1 MLSRVRQLDKGL
13 FVSVV
18 LLALYGLA
26 TLYSAG
32 QTDVPT
38 FVATIWQRQVL
49 WLALGLIV
57 AGIIFRTSPRMLE
70 WATPFAYAIALFL
83 LLLTLVVG
91 TGAGTAA
98 GSKSWIAIGGHR
110 FGQPAELAKL
120 ATILMLARWLAAQ
133 REPPATI
140 RDLIIPGIIAGLPC
154 LLVLKQPDLGSAIV
168 FIAILFLMLFWA
180 GTKPSL
186 LVLLASPVI
195 GLVLAF
201 STVAWGIW
209 IAVLAALLL
218 WWRPYLWEGVAIMG
232 LNVLGGVLALPFWNR
247 LAPYQQNR
255 LLAFLN
261 PDVDPRAAG
270 WHVIQ
275 SKVAVGSGGLLGKGF
290 TEGTQKRLAFLPAQ
304 HTDFIFSVVGEELG
318 FVGVLVALCL
328 FAWLLFGLLR
338 VARRAT
344 DPFSSLC
351 VFGIAGL
358 FFTHIVENVG
368 MTINLMPITGIPLPF
383 FSYGGSFLLACSIG
397 VGIAL
402 RVAWESRQSG
412 YAELGQ

>member
-1 MLSRVRQLDKGL
+1 L
-13 FVSVV
+13 
-18 LLALYGLA
+18 
-26 TLYSAG
+26 
-32 QTDVPT
+32 
-38 FVATIWQRQVL
+38 
-49 WLALGLIV
+49 
-57 AGIIFRTSPRMLE
+57 
-70 WATPFAYAIALFL
+70 
-83 LLLTLVVG
+83 
-91 TGAGTAA
+91 
-98 GSKSWIAIGGHR
+98 
-110 FGQPAELAKL
+110 
-120 ATILMLARWLAAQ
+120 
-133 REPPATI
+133 
-140 RDLIIPGIIAGLPC
+140 
-154 LLVLKQPDLGSAIV
+154 
-168 FIAILFLMLFWA
+168 
-180 GTKPSL
+180 
-186 LVLLASPVI
+186 
-195 GLVLAF
+195 
-201 STVAWGIW
+201 
-209 IAVLAALLL
+209 IAVLALLLL

-338 VARRAT
+338 VARKAT

-383 FSYGGSFLLACSIG
+383 FSYGGSFLLTCSIG

-412 YAELGQ
+412 YAESGQ